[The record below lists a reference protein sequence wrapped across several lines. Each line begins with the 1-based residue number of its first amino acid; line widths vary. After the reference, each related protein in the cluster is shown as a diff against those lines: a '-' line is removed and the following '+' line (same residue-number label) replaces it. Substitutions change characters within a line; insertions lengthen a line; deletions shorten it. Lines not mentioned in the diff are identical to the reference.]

1 MGNVGIGTTNPI
13 SALSVVGSVSA
24 SIGISALSKSFK
36 IEHPLNMNKWLY
48 HGCVEAPRFD
58 NIYRGKK
65 VVTNGTCEVDIDS
78 ECNKT
83 GGMTQGTFIA
93 LNTNLQLYLR
103 NNQTFDGVK
112 GSIIDGKII
121 INCQNTIDEIEID
134 WLVIGERKDE
144 NVINVP
150 LTSIEGNLICE
161 HNID

>member
-1 MGNVGIGTTNPI
+1 
-13 SALSVVGSVSA
+13 
-24 SIGISALSKSFK
+24 
-36 IEHPLNMNKWLY
+36 MNKWLY

-65 VVTNGTCEVDIDS
+65 MVTNGTCEVDIDR

-83 GGMTQGTFIA
+83 GGMTEGTFIA
-93 LNTNLQLYLR
+93 LNTNSQLYLR

-112 GSIIDGKII
+112 GTIVDGKII
-121 INCQNTIDEIEID
+121 INCQNTKDEIEVD